1 MEQGKKIGFS
11 KIFWPSMTAVLI
23 GMVLTAAVWILIAA
37 GILYSFDVEPVRVQQ
52 GSVLVIDM
60 AEDITDS
67 PRISPLTDFD
77 MQTLTPRKTLTL
89 LEAVGAI
96 EHAAGDERI
105 VGICINPSGG
115 GTASAAVVEEL
126 RAAVERFKLSG
137 KFVVA
142 YADSYTQGQYYLAS
156 AADRIYVQPQGEIDW
171 RGISFT
177 VPFFRSLLDRL
188 GVKTEVFRPAACPY
202 KSAVEPYVMTRM
214 SDENRSQMTALA
226 ESAWKT
232 ILDQVSAS
240 RGIPVERLDAAA
252 DDLSAMMPQQA
263 VRLGMIDDTI
273 YEDEFDTLLGTLGAA
288 ADKDGS
294 HRRIP
299 LDLYISTLVQ
309 LNGYSENTI
318 ALIYA
323 DGQILD
329 GDMES
334 DGYVFGTALASKLR
348 RARTDADIKSVVLR
362 VNSPGGSALASDIV
376 WREMELLRQVKPVVV
391 SMGEYAASGGY
402 YISAPAD
409 VIVADRMTVTG
420 SIGVYGIMFDLGNA
434 LSSKLGITFDGVKTN
449 PSADMSMLRGVDATE
464 RKAIMRGVD
473 RVYDTFT
480 RLVAEG
486 RNLPLERVME
496 IAGGK
501 VWSGSDAV
509 EIGLADTNGGLS
521 EALAIAADKAGIAD
535 DYSIY
540 EFRMPP
546 SPLETWIELLT
557 STAVEAAGLD
567 MSDMRRAGM
576 VRDMIVENPF
586 LATDRGIQT
595 LMPLNIKLMNLR

>member
-434 LSSKLGITFDGVKTN
+434 LSSKLGITFD
-449 PSADMSMLRGVDATE
+449 
-464 RKAIMRGVD
+464 
-473 RVYDTFT
+473 
-480 RLVAEG
+480 
-486 RNLPLERVME
+486 
-496 IAGGK
+496 
-501 VWSGSDAV
+501 
-509 EIGLADTNGGLS
+509 LS
-521 EALAIAADKAGIAD
+521 LIHI
-535 DYSIY
+535 
-540 EFRMPP
+540 
-546 SPLETWIELLT
+546 
-557 STAVEAAGLD
+557 
-567 MSDMRRAGM
+567 
-576 VRDMIVENPF
+576 
-586 LATDRGIQT
+586 
-595 LMPLNIKLMNLR
+595 

>member
-1 MEQGKKIGFS
+1 M
-11 KIFWPSMTAVLI
+11 
-23 GMVLTAAVWILIAA
+23 
-37 GILYSFDVEPVRVQQ
+37 
-52 GSVLVIDM
+52 
-60 AEDITDS
+60 
-67 PRISPLTDFD
+67 
-77 MQTLTPRKTLTL
+77 
-89 LEAVGAI
+89 
-96 EHAAGDERI
+96 
-105 VGICINPSGG
+105 
-115 GTASAAVVEEL
+115 
-126 RAAVERFKLSG
+126 
-137 KFVVA
+137 
-142 YADSYTQGQYYLAS
+142 
-156 AADRIYVQPQGEIDW
+156 
-171 RGISFT
+171 
-177 VPFFRSLLDRL
+177 
-188 GVKTEVFRPAACPY
+188 
-202 KSAVEPYVMTRM
+202 
-214 SDENRSQMTALA
+214 
-226 ESAWKT
+226 
-232 ILDQVSAS
+232 
-240 RGIPVERLDAAA
+240 
-252 DDLSAMMPQQA
+252 
-263 VRLGMIDDTI
+263 
-273 YEDEFDTLLGTLGAA
+273 
-288 ADKDGS
+288 
-294 HRRIP
+294 
-299 LDLYISTLVQ
+299 
-309 LNGYSENTI
+309 
-318 ALIYA
+318 
-323 DGQILD
+323 
-329 GDMES
+329 
-334 DGYVFGTALASKLR
+334 
-348 RARTDADIKSVVLR
+348 
-362 VNSPGGSALASDIV
+362 
-376 WREMELLRQVKPVVV
+376 
-391 SMGEYAASGGY
+391 
-402 YISAPAD
+402 
-409 VIVADRMTVTG
+409 IVADRMTVTG